1 MIRNCLFFLL
11 GISTLIQAQP
21 NPLIAKDAAAQQQ
34 WVDSVYDSFTL
45 DQKIGQLF
53 IPMVRPLSKSDKHL
67 SEMIELVEEKHIGGV
82 VFSTGHPVLQTKI
95 LNELQAKA
103 TLPLLATLDGE
114 WGVGMRMDSV
124 MDFPWNLTLGAI
136 QDTNIIYEIGKSI
149 GEQHLRMG
157 LKMNYSPVLDV
168 NSNPL
173 NPIIGN
179 RSFGED
185 PENVTA
191 KGLAMFKGLKD
202 AGVLTSGKH
211 FPGHGDTQDD
221 SHKTLP
227 TLAASEARLDSIELL
242 PYKKLISEGIH
253 SVMVGHLNIPSMVQ
267 HKRPSSIAPVIVQD
281 LLQDQMGFKGLVITD
296 AMDMKGVVDF
306 VGDSN
311 ADLESFLAGND
322 VILVSANTNQG
333 IAAIKEAYQ
342 KGHITEG
349 RLAHSVK
356 KLLRAKYLL
365 GVHNYQPT
373 SLVNIT
379 QELNRPKD
387 SILYKK
393 AMRAALTLLEN
404 KEVLPLSSQKKYAYL
419 GLGDASGEAFFKK
432 LQTQADF
439 LKISSENE
447 YKHIQKQLK
456 GVDALVIGFH
466 RSDETP
472 WKSERFSKKEIRLL
486 AQLQKLK
493 IPVVL
498 SVFVKPYAIAQ
509 LQDPAEFEGLLLS
522 YQNNPM
528 VQELT
533 ADALFGQQRINGK
546 LPVRIGDVY
555 AVGEGME
562 IEATA
567 KLTFATPSSV
577 GFSKEKLKKID
588 ALAKIAID
596 SAMTPGMQ
604 ILIARR
610 GKIVYQKSFGHHTYA
625 QKQAVANTDL
635 YDLASL
641 TKILG
646 TLPLVIQAVDSAHI
660 SLETPLKKLIPEWS
674 DSNKSDSTLK
684 EMLSHYAQLTPWI
697 PFYKETLDNNKRP
710 NRKFYRNKKSRRF
723 PVAVSENLYLKK
735 NYKEKIYKS
744 IEESPRLDSLYY
756 KYSDLPFIILKEFL
770 ERRYSKPL
778 DQLMEERFYGPLGL
792 RHTTYNPYKK
802 FAADRIVP
810 SERDSY
816 FRYSEL
822 DGYVHD
828 MGAAMLGGVG
838 GHAGLFSNAYEVA
851 VLMQLYLQKGQYAA
865 QNFFSASTFDAF
877 NQCYYCA
884 ENNRRGVGLDKPYLE
899 GGSENTCGCVGPKS
913 FGHLGFTG
921 TYAWADPENEL
932 VFVFLSNRTYPT
944 MENNL
949 LGKHNIRTRMQ
960 GLVYDA
966 LIN

>member
-11 GISTLIQAQP
+11 GMSALVQAQP
-21 NPLIAKDAAAQQQ
+21 NPLIAKDAVAQQQ
-34 WVDSVYDSFTL
+34 WVDSIYDSFTL

-67 SEMIELVEEKHIGGV
+67 SDISKMVEEDHIGGV

-95 LNELQAKA
+95 LNTLQSKAK
-103 TLPLLATLDGE
+103 LPLLATLDGE

-124 MDFPWNLTLGAI
+124 LDFPWNLTLGAI
-136 QDTNIIYEIGKSI
+136 QDNDILYEIGKSI

-191 KGLAMFKGLKD
+191 KGLAMFKGLRD

-227 TLAASEARLDSIELL
+227 TLAGSVARLDSVELV
-242 PYKKLISEGIH
+242 PFKKLISEGIH
-253 SVMVGHLNIPSMVQ
+253 SVMVGHLNIPSLVTN
-267 HKRPSSIAPVIVQD
+267 KRPSSIAPVIVQD
-281 LLQDQMGFKGLVITD
+281 LLQAQMGFKGLVITD
-296 AMDMKGVVDF
+296 AMDMKGVVNF

-322 VILVSANTNQG
+322 IVLVSANTRQG

-342 KGHITEG
+342 KGQVTES

-356 KLLRAKYLL
+356 KILQAKYLV
-365 GVHNYQPT
+365 GVNDYQPT
-373 SLVNIT
+373 SLVNLT
-379 QELNRPKD
+379 EELNSPKD
-387 SILYKK
+387 SLLYQK
-393 AMRAALTLLEN
+393 AMRASLTLLEN
-404 KEVLPLSSQKKYAYL
+404 KKVLPLSSQKKYAYL
-419 GLGDASGEAFFKK
+419 GLGDASGESFFKK
-432 LQTQADF
+432 LQTHADF
-439 LKISSENE
+439 LKVSLESE
-447 YKHIQKQLK
+447 YKQIQKRLK

-472 WKSERFSKKEIRLL
+472 WKSERFSKKEIQLL

-498 SVFVKPYAIAQ
+498 TVFVKPYAIAQ
-509 LQDPAEFEGLLLS
+509 LKNPSAFEGLLLS

-528 VQELT
+528 MQELT
-533 ADALFGQQRINGK
+533 ADALFGQQRVNGK
-546 LPVRIGDVY
+546 LPVGIGDAYV
-555 AVGEGME
+555 VGEGLEM
-562 IEATA
+562 EATA
-567 KLTFATPSSV
+567 KLTYATPSSV
-577 GFSKEKLKKID
+577 GFSKEKLKRID
-588 ALAKIAID
+588 ALAKVAID

-604 ILIARR
+604 ILVARQ

-625 QKQAVANTDL
+625 KEQVVTNTDL

-646 TLPLVIQAVDSAHI
+646 TLPLVMQAVNARHI
-660 SLETPLKKLIPEWS
+660 YLETPLKKLIPEWS
-674 DSNKSDSTLK
+674 DSNKSDITLK
-684 EMLSHYAQLTPWI
+684 EMLSHFAKLTPWI
-697 PFYKETLDNNKRP
+697 PFYKETLDKNKRP
-710 NRKFYRNKKSRRF
+710 DRKFYRTKKSRRF
-723 PVAVSENLYLKK
+723 PVPVSENLYLKK
-735 NYKEKIYKS
+735 KYKEKIYES

-778 DQLMEERFYGPLGL
+778 DRLMEERFYTPLGL
-792 RHTTYNPYKK
+792 QHTTYNPYKK
-802 FAADRIVP
+802 FAAAKIVP

-851 VLMQLYLQKGQYAA
+851 VMMQLYLQKGQYAG
-865 QNFFSASTFDAF
+865 QNYFSASTFDAF
-877 NQCYYCA
+877 NQCYYCS
-884 ENNRRGVGLDKPYLE
+884 ENNRRGIGLDKPFLE
-899 GGSENTCGCVGPKS
+899 GGSENTCGCVGPES

-921 TYAWADPENEL
+921 TYAWADPKNEL